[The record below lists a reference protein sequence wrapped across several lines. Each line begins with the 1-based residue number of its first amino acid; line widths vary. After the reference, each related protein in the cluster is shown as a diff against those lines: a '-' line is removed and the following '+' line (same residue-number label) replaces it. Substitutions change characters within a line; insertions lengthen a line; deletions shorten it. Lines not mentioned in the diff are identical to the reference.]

1 MMSDFLFTD
10 DPMDIDED
18 LLDDESMDS
27 FFSADIG
34 ERRDVNPPDF
44 FVGFSCLY
52 YLDIFFLILL

>member
-1 MMSDFLFTD
+1 MDLMSDFLFSD

-34 ERRDVNPPDF
+34 ERDL
-44 FVGFSCLY
+44 FSNMVEAQV
-52 YLDIFFLILL
+52 